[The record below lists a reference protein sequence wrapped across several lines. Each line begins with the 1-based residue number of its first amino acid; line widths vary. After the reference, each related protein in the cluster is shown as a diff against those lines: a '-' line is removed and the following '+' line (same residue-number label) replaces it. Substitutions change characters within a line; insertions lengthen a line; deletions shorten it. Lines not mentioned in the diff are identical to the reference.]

1 MWPVS
6 GSKITRKVARKPR
19 WSWGE
24 MGRGSLYALFSM
36 LHSGIPAPGIPYDWS
51 ILTVNVNH
59 VGRLA
64 SRTQK
69 RTKKIWRACETLLQ
83 PTFWQLNICHFDT
96 RKGFSGS
103 GRGCGGEGGERTVV
117 FVQMLTGCALL
128 SSRRFSLACFN
139 FSLLARYFHSST
151 VTKSLAKVSDNA
163 FTIAKLSTF

>member
-1 MWPVS
+1 MSDCYLQVLLVIMWPVS

-24 MGRGSLYALFSM
+24 MGRGSLYALFSK

-69 RTKKIWRACETLLQ
+69 RTKKYGE
-83 PTFWQLNICHFDT
+83 PVKPSYNPHFD
-96 RKGFSGS
+96 
-103 GRGCGGEGGERTVV
+103 
-117 FVQMLTGCALL
+117 
-128 SSRRFSLACFN
+128 N
-139 FSLLARYFHSST
+139 
-151 VTKSLAKVSDNA
+151 
-163 FTIAKLSTF
+163 